1 MSPIHPLPALAGL
14 VLAAVLGGCDPGRDE
29 RGAAPDLD
37 TVAREYVVLVLAMGE
52 HDPNYVDAYYGP
64 DSLRE
69 AARDMNLSVAGIRDA
84 ALELAEQAV
93 AAPAAPGDALR
104 SLRGPFL
111 EKQLLAVAAR
121 ADMLLGR
128 TFSFDE
134 ETAAL
139 YDATSPPRDQAYF
152 DRTLAEIGDLLPGE
166 GPLPERTSRFRDRF
180 IIPPERLAAVFD
192 AAIEACRERT
202 LAHLSLP
209 GNERF
214 TVEYVTD
221 QPWGGYNWYQGDAN
235 SLIQINT
242 DLPIYIDRAVDLGCH
257 EAYPGHHTLM
267 SLVES
272 GLVADRGWIEY
283 SVYPLF
289 SPVSLIAEGTANY
302 GTEIAFPGD
311 SRVRFEREVLFP
323 LAGLDAAE
331 ADDYYELE
339 ALRARLTYAGNEA
352 ARAYLE
358 GRMDRQQASDYLV
371 RNQLVTPEAA
381 SKKLDF
387 VDRYRGYVINYNVGR
402 DLVRAYIE
410 REAGDDPERR
420 WAVFVELISS
430 PRLPSDLLE

>member
-1 MSPIHPLPALAGL
+1 MSPIRPLPALAGL
-14 VLAAVLGGCDPGRDE
+14 TLAAVLCGCDRGLDE
-29 RGAAPDLD
+29 SADPPDLNAA
-37 TVAREYVVLVLAMGE
+37 AREYVVLVLAMGE

-64 DSLRE
+64 DSLRDV
-69 AARDMNLSVAGIRDA
+69 ARQRGLSLAGIRDA
-84 ALELAEQAV
+84 ALELAERAA
-93 AAPAAPGDALR
+93 AAPPAPDDALL

-111 EKQLLAVAAR
+111 EKQLRAVAAR
-121 ADMLLGR
+121 ADMMLGR
-128 TFSFDE
+128 TFSFDQ

-139 YDATSPPRDQAYF
+139 YDAISAPRDQAYF
-152 DRTLAEIGDLLPGE
+152 DRTLAEIDDLLPGE
-166 GPLPERTSRFRDRF
+166 GPLPQRTGQFRDQF

-192 AAIEACRERT
+192 AAIEACRQRT
-202 LAHLSLP
+202 LDHLSLP

-221 QPWGGYNWYQGDAN
+221 QPWGGYNWYQGDGN
-235 SLIQINT
+235 SLIQVNT

-272 GLVADRGWIEY
+272 RLVRGRGWIEF

-289 SPVSLIAEGTANY
+289 SPISLIAEGTANY
-302 GTEIAFPGD
+302 GTEIAFPGE

-323 LAGLDAAE
+323 LAGLDAAA
-331 ADDYYELE
+331 ADDYYELQ

-381 SKKLDF
+381 GKKVDF
-387 VDRYRGYVINYNVGR
+387 IDRYRGYVINYNVGR

-430 PRLPSDLLE
+430 PRLPSDLVE

>member
-1 MSPIHPLPALAGL
+1 
-14 VLAAVLGGCDPGRDE
+14 
-29 RGAAPDLD
+29 
-37 TVAREYVVLVLAMGE
+37 
-52 HDPNYVDAYYGP
+52 
-64 DSLRE
+64 
-69 AARDMNLSVAGIRDA
+69 
-84 ALELAEQAV
+84 
-93 AAPAAPGDALR
+93 
-104 SLRGPFL
+104 
-111 EKQLLAVAAR
+111 VAAR
-121 ADMLLGR
+121 ADMMLGR
-128 TFSFDE
+128 TFSFDQ

-139 YDATSPPRDQAYF
+139 YDAISAPRDQAYF
-152 DRTLAEIGDLLPGE
+152 DRTLAEIDALLSGE
-166 GPLPERTSRFRDRF
+166 GPLPQRTGQFRDQF

-202 LAHLSLP
+202 LDHLSLP

-221 QPWGGYNWYQGDAN
+221 QPWGGYNWYQGDGN
-235 SLIQINT
+235 SLIQVNT

-272 GLVADRGWIEY
+272 RLVVDRGWIEF

-289 SPVSLIAEGTANY
+289 SPISLIAEGTANY

-323 LAGLDAAE
+323 LAGLDAA
-331 ADDYYELE
+331 AAADYYELQ

-358 GRMDRQQASDYLV
+358 GRMDRQQASAYLV

-381 SKKLDF
+381 SKQLDF